1 MMYFFTSAS
10 AAAYALTV
18 IFSGGQMA
26 TNAMTAVALAT
37 TEERLIVR
45 WLTIKKTGSV

>member
-1 MMYFFTSAS
+1 MTVLRQYKDLFRNARSGS
-10 AAAYALTV
+10 GYDALTV

-26 TNAMTAVALAT
+26 TNATTAVALAT

-45 WLTIKKTGSV
+45 